1 MSSTTDILK
10 QRHPEIYKKATEHQ
24 LTKELC
30 QGTLSDRNLFV
41 YLAQDV
47 QFFETGLRLICKITS
62 GAPAVDSLI
71 TLAKK
76 IGFFASDENT
86 YFRDALELLSSSVT
100 PAEKTKFET
109 ERLDRIAPYVDFLTE
124 MLESSTMS
132 YAEYVTYLW
141 VAEDVYLKWAHDLPK
156 KEGLHWKYQTWID
169 LHDGQHFI
177 EWVDFLRD
185 EIDKFPVDVVE
196 KMFVKCVN
204 FEFDFFDGCYNA

>member
-1 MSSTTDILK
+1 MTCTTDELIS
-10 QRHPEIYKKATEHQ
+10 RHPDLYKSATEHE
-24 LTKELC
+24 LTKQLC
-30 QGTLSDRNLFV
+30 QGTLSDRQLFV

-47 QFFETGLRLICKITS
+47 QFFEESLRLICKITS
-62 GAPAVDSLI
+62 LAPELDPLI

-86 YFRDALELLSSSVT
+86 YFRDVLELLAPSVT

-109 ERLDRIAPYVDFLTE
+109 EKLNRIAPYVNFMSE
-124 MLESSTMS
+124 MLKSTTTS
-132 YAEYVTYLW
+132 YAEYITFLW
-141 VAEDVYLKWAHDLPK
+141 VLEDVYLKWAHDLPR

-177 EWVDFLRD
+177 EWVDFLKS
-185 EIDKFPVDVVE
+185 EVNKFPVDTVE

-204 FEFDFFDGCYNA
+204 FEFEFFDGCFEV